1 MLNYMDIVLA
11 ETGYVMKPAIST
23 EKLKWLRK
31 KPGWSNL
38 SFKKLRMTKATQ
50 KLPDG

>member
-31 KPGWSNL
+31 KQGGPICL
-38 SFKKLRMTKATQ
+38 SKKLRMTKATQ

>member
-31 KPGWSNL
+31 KPG
-38 SFKKLRMTKATQ
+38 
-50 KLPDG
+50 